1 MSKTWRKRLGI
12 GAAVIGGVA
21 LGAAGKD
28 KLKGFATSAGE
39 TIGGLVGQLVKGRSL
54 EDFFPN
60 EAAVR
65 EAAEDLLKGTPAGKA
80 ATQEGLAK
88 RLGEFIA
95 SPLGIGA
102 ALLGILG
109 LVWLARR

>member
-1 MSKTWRKRLGI
+1 MSKTWRQRLGI

-28 KLKGFATSAGE
+28 QLKGFATSAGD
-39 TIGGLVGQLVKGRSL
+39 TIGELFGQLVKGRSL
-54 EDFFPN
+54 DDFLPN
-60 EAAVR
+60 DAALR
-65 EAAEDLLKGTPAGKA
+65 EAAEGLLKGTPAGKA

-88 RLGEFIA
+88 RLGEFIT
-95 SPLGIGA
+95 SPFGIVA
-102 ALLGILG
+102 ALLSILG